1 MILLVAL
8 NDYLELIHYHASN
21 LLKYTM
27 LIFLITYIMNFIQ
40 KIFYVILKP
49 MDYKD
54 QIKTI
59 FFEGLPVIS
68 HIIYGIYLIVG
79 SIIEF
84 IIKYSLEI
92 IAYLKTVYKN
102 NFILKNARDK

>member
-27 LIFLITYIMNFIQ
+27 LIFLIYYMVNFI
-40 KIFYVILKP
+40 YYILYLMRNP

-54 QIKTI
+54 AIKTI
-59 FFEGLPVIS
+59 FFKGLPIIS
-68 HIIYGIYLIVG
+68 HIIYGIYIIINNIVDY
-79 SIIEF
+79 
-84 IIKYSLEI
+84 IIKYISKLI
-92 IAYLKTVYKN
+92 VYLKTVYKN